1 MNKTENTKLLLHNIS
16 AHISSRAKLRKVEYI
31 FVIDQQGRCYF
42 KPPTNVF
49 PDRRFRKKANQLPLV
64 NHVIPTHMADIY
76 LGTLY
81 NAGSIYGIPV
91 VDITK
96 VHTGEYMY
104 KLSFSDKTRR
114 WVRIK

>member
-1 MNKTENTKLLLHNIS
+1 MNKTETTKLLLHSIS

-31 FVIDQQGRCYF
+31 FVIDNQGRCYF
-42 KPPTNVF
+42 KPPTEVF
-49 PDRRFRKKANQLPLV
+49 PNRQNKRKANKLPLL
-64 NHVIPTHMADIY
+64 NHVIPTHMDDIY

-81 NAGSIYGIPV
+81 NSKSVYGIPV

-96 VHTGEYMY
+96 VHIGEYKY